1 MTISLLIVQ
10 LIYDELHTN
19 PSSCIHPSVFN
30 SVPKITKVK
39 LFNITYIYYSIIII
53 IIILNI
59 VSFELILAKCQ
70 EYEAERY
77 EAQLLGRLHC
87 YIREIICETG
97 VGGTA
102 LNSFYLGMR

>member
-1 MTISLLIVQ
+1 M
-10 LIYDELHTN
+10 
-19 PSSCIHPSVFN
+19 
-30 SVPKITKVK
+30 
-39 LFNITYIYYSIIII
+39 
-53 IIILNI
+53 
-59 VSFELILAKCQ
+59 SFELILAKCQ